1 MSKLL
6 IKLFVKDY
14 KNTSSKKVR
23 SSYGNLASIF
33 GIISNIF
40 VCIFKLLVGI
50 LFGLISLIADGLNN
64 LTDAASSIIA
74 LIGFKLSSKPA
85 DKDHPFGH
93 ARIEYISGF
102 IVSIIICILGIQL
115 IYNSVNDV
123 ISNWGKEY
131 TPMAPLEFYIT
142 IGVLGVAI
150 LAKAYQGLFYN
161 KISKII
167 NSSTLKATALD
178 SRNDVI
184 ATSAVLIGLI
194 FSNIFKFYIDGYL
207 GCAVGLFILYSGYKL
222 IIETSDPLISE
233 KMDPELIKQYI
244 QKILSYDGILGIHDV
259 QIHSYGPSTF
269 FASLHAEVDSSI
281 DILITHDLI
290 DNIEKEVQKEFNI
303 LTTIHMDPVVLNDPY
318 TEEVKNN
325 VIPVLKTLDDI
336 ENIHD
341 FRVVKGPTHT
351 NIVFDVI
358 IKQESKLS
366 DSGLKLIIEEAIHNI
381 NESYCAVITID
392 HDYVSYVDKW
402 FIFN

>member
-6 IKLFVKDY
+6 IRLFVKNY
-14 KNTSSKKVR
+14 KDTASKKVR

-33 GIISNIF
+33 GIISNVF

-64 LTDAASSIIA
+64 LTDAASSIIS

-93 ARIEYISGF
+93 ARIEYIAGF

-115 IYNSVNDV
+115 VYNS
-123 ISNWGKEY
+123 ISDIIFNWGKEY
-131 TPMAPLEFYIT
+131 TPMPPLEFYIT
-142 IGVLGVAI
+142 LGVLVVSI
-150 LAKAYQGLFYN
+150 LAKTYQGLFYN

-184 ATSAVLIGLI
+184 ATTAVLLGLI

-222 IIETSDPLISE
+222 ILETSDPLISE
-233 KMDPELIKQYI
+233 KIDSELVREYIK
-244 QKILSYDGILGIHDV
+244 KILSYDGILGIHDL

-318 TEEVKNN
+318 TEEVKNA
-325 VIPVLKTLDDI
+325 VIPVLKSLTDI

-358 IKQESKLS
+358 IKQDSKLS
-366 DSGLKLIIEEAIHNI
+366 DAELRSLIEENI
-381 NESYCAVITID
+381 RQINDTYCSVITID
-392 HDYVSYVDKW
+392 HDYVSYVDK
-402 FIFN
+402 